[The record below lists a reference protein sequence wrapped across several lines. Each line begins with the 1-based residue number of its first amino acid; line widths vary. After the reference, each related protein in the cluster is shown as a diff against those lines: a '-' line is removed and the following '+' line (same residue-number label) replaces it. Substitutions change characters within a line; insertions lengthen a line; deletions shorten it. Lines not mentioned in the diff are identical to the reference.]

1 MCVQHR
7 WQKTVFVSTLT
18 VLIGNGDRRKTVCSR
33 QSFYSYPDQESNSI
47 RLLSTWFN
55 KNWHAYFRALA
66 QPAFQIG
73 LSAIVFSSGVCT
85 EGALEAPPI
94 FHTDASN
101 RTVGSF
107 SFRASRVQSRY
118 DAYLGAQPPLYMLN
132 RCRDSLCLSLLQL
145 TVVTFGY
152 GSSSCLLPISCSG
165 FCTAAATAL
174 HVMISVGLATRDMSK
189 ET

>member
-1 MCVQHR
+1 MCD
-7 WQKTVFVSTLT
+7 FVGHIWPFCRTFLAVGHFEHCGHFEPLQASA
-18 VLIGNGDRRKTVCSR
+18 
-33 QSFYSYPDQESNSI
+33 
-47 RLLSTWFN
+47 LL
-55 KNWHAYFRALA
+55 YLA
-66 QPAFQIG
+66 VASVPKG
-73 LSAIVFSSGVCT
+73 PWRH
-85 EGALEAPPI
+85 PPI